1 MVLLYKAHQSIV
13 EFLNTDADAPTCNR
27 AEMAKEIAKVRQIS
41 NQESAPVKVTF
52 KDACKAAETL
62 KLLAWTAA

>member
-41 NQESAPVKVTF
+41 NQESAGPCEGYLQRCF
-52 KDACKAAETL
+52 QGC
-62 KLLAWTAA
+62 